1 MSPIFKTKILWRVY
15 VIWFFRRVL
24 PLVLAQIFV
33 ISLAL
38 KIFAKK
44 VFLEKVLENAAVA
57 ADSNYWEFL
66 EYLAYAF
73 FSAHIL
79 IQIIIVL
86 ILALGTLLLRDAGR
100 AVKTYF
106 NTLKARP
113 HNNETK

>member
-24 PLVLAQIFV
+24 PLVLAQILI

-38 KIFAKK
+38 KVFSKK
-44 VFLEKVLENAAVA
+44 VYLGRVLENAAVA

-66 EYLAYAF
+66 KYLAYAF

-79 IQIIIVL
+79 IQIVIVL

-100 AVKTYF
+100 VIRTYIQ
-106 NTLKARP
+106 TIR
-113 HNNETK
+113 

>member
-1 MSPIFKTKILWRVY
+1 MNPIFKTKILWRVY

-24 PLVLAQIFV
+24 PLVLAQIFI

-44 VFLEKVLENAAVA
+44 VYLGRVLENAAVA

-66 EYLAYAF
+66 KYLAFAF

-79 IQIIIVL
+79 VQIVIIL

-100 AVKTYF
+100 VARTYF
-106 NTLKARP
+106 KTLR
-113 HNNETK
+113 NQ

>member
-100 AVKTYF
+100 VIRTYI
-106 NTLKARP
+106 NTIR
-113 HNNETK
+113 

>member
-66 EYLAYAF
+66 KYLAYAF

-79 IQIIIVL
+79 IQIIIIL

-100 AVKTYF
+100 VIRTYI
-106 NTLKARP
+106 NTIR
-113 HNNETK
+113 

>member
-66 EYLAYAF
+66 KYLAYAF

-79 IQIIIVL
+79 IQIIIIL
-86 ILALGTLLLRDAGR
+86 ILALGTLLLRDTGR
-100 AVKTYF
+100 VIRTYI
-106 NTLKARP
+106 NTIR
-113 HNNETK
+113 